1 MSNQDTTD
9 KTIQRHTTSYY
20 ELDILKEYACL
31 GQHNILEF
39 RRIFLLLL
47 RNFFSNPNNFNVSIE
62 PSWIRSFSNYTY
74 SDPIVDPERK
84 TNPAIDIICSYQ
96 YADNASKL
104 EFLREGQKPQIIIN
118 IGDFNYEPY
127 GVLDDTTGFK
137 GNKRNIV
144 RGSNV
149 KCNIAISCYGRSYA
163 DAAIMSQLVS
173 SFIIGLRPY
182 LLGKLNLQELQPMA
196 LSTPVCIN
204 PDNAAETKTFKSDF
218 SFQLTFESNYISST
232 EALTIKSF
240 SIEADNKS
248 LQP

>member
-1 MSNQDTTD
+1 MSDT
-9 KTIQRHTTSYY
+9 IPEGYQRHTASYD

-62 PSWIRSFSNYTY
+62 PNWVRSFSNYTY
-74 SDPIVDPERK
+74 SDPVVDPERK
-84 TNPAIDIICSYQ
+84 INPTIDIICSFQ

-118 IGDFNYEPY
+118 VGDFNYEPY
-127 GVLDDTTGFK
+127 GVLDDVTGYI
-137 GNKRNIV
+137 GNKQDV
-144 RGSNV
+144 LRGSNV
-149 KCNIAISCYGRSYA
+149 KCNITISSYGRSYA
-163 DAAIMSQLVS
+163 DSAIMSQLVS

-182 LLGKLNLQELQPMA
+182 LLNKLRLQELQPIS
-196 LSTPVCIN
+196 LSAPICIN
-204 PDNAAETKTFKSDF
+204 PDQAAETKTFKSDF
-218 SFQLTFESNYISST
+218 SFQLTFESNYRSSV
-232 EALTIKSF
+232 EALIIKSF
-240 SIEADNKS
+240 SIEGINKS